1 MPSAPLS
8 NWTPP
13 TPKES
18 WVGGTGIHAM
28 MKDPLM
34 VATMMQALR
43 HQQEKQKAEE
53 EAGSY
58 YGYGKATSI
67 DDILAAAEADD
78 TKQALANESALSS
91 NRFSDKEE
99 NRDLP
104 AYRKGGKVSSALIA
118 ASGKHIPDNKHPEY
132 DGSIPVFRT
141 GGGKFHVQ
149 GPGDGQSDDIPA
161 MLADGEFVFD
171 ADTVSQLGNGSNK
184 AGADILN
191 AMREA
196 LRLHKRSAPIGKIPP
211 KSKSALQYIAE
222 GMKMKKLK

>member
-1 MPSAPLS
+1 
-8 NWTPP
+8 
-13 TPKES
+13 
-18 WVGGTGIHAM
+18 M

-43 HQQEKQKAEE
+43 QQQEKQKAEE
-53 EAGSY
+53 EQGSY

-67 DDILAAAEADD
+67 DDILAAAEGAE
-78 TKQALANESALSS
+78 TARALANDSALSS
-91 NRFSDKEE
+91 NRFSDKEV

-104 AYRKGGKVSSALIA
+104 AYKKGGKVSSALIA

-196 LRLHKRSAPIGKIPP
+196 LRAHKRSAPIGKIPP